1 MTMAGYVDLTFF
13 QSLYPDSE
21 IPDDQFNLLAWD
33 ASRLLNRMTTGVDGV
48 KKLKE
53 AFPTDE
59 EDAEAVRRCV
69 CKLIY
74 LAFRIQ
80 EAETVLENARG
91 YVEQSDGTVKG
102 KIVTSVSAGNES
114 VSYSAGSSSHAT
126 IIDKALADREVQERM
141 YQDTVTEYLSGVSD
155 ANGVNLLYLGP
166 YPMK

>member
-1 MTMAGYVDLTFF
+1 MAGYVDLTFF
-13 QSLYPDSE
+13 QDLYPDSE
-21 IPDDQFNLLAWD
+21 IPDDQFDLLAWD

-59 EDAEAVRRCV
+59 EDAEAVRRCA

-80 EAETVLENARG
+80 EAETALENARG

-114 VSYSAGSSSHAT
+114 ISYSGGSSSHT
-126 IIDKALADREVQERM
+126 IIDKALADREVQEQLYM
-141 YQDTVTEYLSGVSD
+141 DTVTECLSGTSD

-166 YPMK
+166 YPRL